1 MQVVSKSMLKKIWDA
16 CCKQIN
22 KTEMLSLKF
31 PWSYEISWTQ
41 DHFISGQLCVVSVI
55 YVHKSSQ
62 VNVKSFL
69 WVFWTGQNQFFA
81 NVVLRWRPKITKR
94 NLQPLFFK
102 LSSFQFKHFILFFW
116 LGCRLFFF
124 HLKCK
129 VGGKFKLPL
138 LRSSYF
144 PILYAVLK
152 GFLTSNCNVML

>member
-1 MQVVSKSMLKKIWDA
+1 
-16 CCKQIN
+16 
-22 KTEMLSLKF
+22 MLSLKF

-81 NVVLRWRPKITKR
+81 NIVLRWKPKMTK
-94 NLQPLFFK
+94 NHETQFAAFVFFK

-138 LRSSYF
+138 LRCSYF

-152 GFLTSNCNVML
+152 GFLTSNCNVVL

>member
-1 MQVVSKSMLKKIWDA
+1 
-16 CCKQIN
+16 
-22 KTEMLSLKF
+22 MLSLKF

-69 WVFWTGQNQFFA
+69 WVFWTGKNQFFA
-81 NVVLRWRPKITKR
+81 NIYLRWKPKMTK
-94 NLQPLFFK
+94 NHETQFAAFVF
-102 LSSFQFKHFILFFW
+102 FQFKHFILFFW
-116 LGCRLFFF
+116 LGCRLIFF

-138 LRSSYF
+138 LRCSYF
-144 PILYAVLK
+144 PILYAVIK
-152 GFLTSNCNVML
+152 GCLTFNCNVML